1 MKDWPKGIPLVEEI
15 PADFSPLQIFETFAD
30 EKNTFFLDSVRTP
43 DLEKKGF
50 NWNRFGLGRFSF
62 IGREPFLIFKSK
74 GKRVTVEGVSGV
86 ETVKG
91 NPFTVLRDYLNR
103 YTLKPLPGLPPFL
116 GGVVGYFGY
125 DLCRHLERLPST
137 SVDDIDLPDC
147 FLCFYDAVI
156 GFDHLKNRACIV
168 STGFPETDTKRAG
181 KRARERLEKLKK
193 RIYRFSGGTS
203 PPPYRRED
211 ILAKETNS
219 FSFSYGGQ
227 ALSEKALSSLK
238 INSNF
243 TKEKYIS
250 TVEKAK
256 EYIASG
262 DIYQVNL
269 SQRFSAD
276 LSITP
281 FQLYKKL
288 RRITP
293 APFGS
298 FLNFEPAAIV
308 SASPERFLKVSG
320 LKVRT
325 RPMKGTRARGKNE
338 PEDRRLKTEL
348 LNSTKDRAELVMII
362 DLERNDL
369 GRVCE
374 YGTVEVKKFVNL
386 EAHPTVFQTTSTI
399 EGVLRKGKDRIDL
412 LKAAFPGGSITGAPK
427 VRAMEIIEELEPTKR
442 GLYTGS
448 IGYLSFSGEMDLN
461 IVIRTILV
469 KGKKAYFQ
477 VGGGIVADSAPEAEH
492 KETLDKAKAL
502 IAALGVAKE

>member
-1 MKDWPKGIPLVEEI
+1 
-15 PADFSPLQIFETFAD
+15 
-30 EKNTFFLDSVRTP
+30 
-43 DLEKKGF
+43 
-50 NWNRFGLGRFSF
+50 
-62 IGREPFLIFKSK
+62 
-74 GKRVTVEGVSGV
+74 
-86 ETVKG
+86 
-91 NPFTVLRDYLNR
+91 
-103 YTLKPLPGLPPFL
+103 
-116 GGVVGYFGY
+116 
-125 DLCRHLERLPST
+125 
-137 SVDDIDLPDC
+137 
-147 FLCFYDAVI
+147 
-156 GFDHLKNRACIV
+156 
-168 STGFPETDTKRAG
+168 
-181 KRARERLEKLKK
+181 
-193 RIYRFSGGTS
+193 
-203 PPPYRRED
+203 
-211 ILAKETNS
+211 LAKETKS

-227 ALSEKALSSLK
+227 ALPEKAFSSLK
-238 INSNF
+238 VNSNF

-250 TVEKAK
+250 TVKKAK

-281 FQLYKKL
+281 FQLYKRL

-298 FLNFEPAAIV
+298 FLNLEPAAIV
-308 SASPERFLKVSG
+308 SASPERFLKVSDR
-320 LKVRT
+320 KVWT
-325 RPMKGTRARGKNE
+325 RPMKGTRPRGKNKAQ
-338 PEDRRLKTEL
+338 DRRLKAAL
-348 LNSTKDRAELVMII
+348 LNSPKDRAELVMII

-386 EAHPTVFQTTSTI
+386 EAHPTVFQTTSTV

-427 VRAMEIIEELEPTKR
+427 VRAMEIIKELEPTKR

-461 IVIRTILV
+461 IVIRTILT
-469 KGKKAYFQ
+469 KGKRTYFQ
-477 VGGGIVADSAPEAEH
+477 VGGGIVADSDPEAEY

-502 IAALGVAKE
+502 IAALKI